1 MRLSCGILLI
11 ASLGALDVSSQE
23 GSLAVWLDVPFVKQ
37 EKNGCGAASISMVM
51 RYWSRV
57 ADLPAP
63 GAADPSAIMHHLYA
77 KDAKGIFASAM
88 QRYFNEEGYQAFVF
102 KGEWIDLGRHLSRGR
117 PLIVCLKENGK
128 EGLLHYAVVTGLDPR
143 QDGVLLNDPARRK
156 LLRMDRAS
164 FERCWHAADN
174 WTLLAVPQERK

>member
-1 MRLSCGILLI
+1 MTRYFSVTL
-11 ASLGALDVSSQE
+11 ALMLCLCNLVVAAEPS
-23 GSLAVWLDVPFVKQ
+23 GLWLDVPFVKQ

-102 KGEWIDLGRHLSRGR
+102 KGQWIDLG
-117 PLIVCLKENGK
+117 
-128 EGLLHYAVVTGLDPR
+128 
-143 QDGVLLNDPARRK
+143 
-156 LLRMDRAS
+156 
-164 FERCWHAADN
+164 
-174 WTLLAVPQERK
+174 